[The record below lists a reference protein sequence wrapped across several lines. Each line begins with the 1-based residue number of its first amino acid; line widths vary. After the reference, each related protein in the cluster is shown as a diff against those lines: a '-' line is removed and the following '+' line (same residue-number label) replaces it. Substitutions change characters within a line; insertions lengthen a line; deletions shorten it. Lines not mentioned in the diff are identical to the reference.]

1 MKQEQPV
8 VVYEDKNI
16 LAINKPAGL
25 LVHPTH
31 NLLMCGIHH
40 NANSESV
47 GEETLA
53 DWLLKKYPEVK
64 GVGDSPERP
73 GIVHRLDKETSGLML
88 AAKNQRAFDYLKNLF
103 QSRRIKKTYLAWV
116 FGEPKEKRGVI
127 DKPIG
132 LKAGTVKH
140 TVYGGK
146 MIKPATTYYRV
157 IKTEETSEGK
167 FSLLEVTPKTG
178 RTHQIRVHLKSIGN
192 PILGDKLYGSKNDR
206 FSRLMLHSY
215 SLEFQS
221 PEGKALKVEVEP
233 PNAFLKDKIEES
245 IDKRINKLH

>member
-25 LVHPTH
+25 LVHH
-31 NLLMCGIHH
+31 N
-40 NANSESV
+40 NNSKSA

-64 GVGDSPERP
+64 GVGDSSERP

-88 AAKNQRAFDYLKNLF
+88 VAKNQKTFDYLKNLF
-103 QSRRIKKTYLAWV
+103 QSRQIKKTYLAWV
-116 FGEPKEKRGVI
+116 SGEPKEKKGVI

-157 IKTEETSEGK
+157 IKTEETPEGK
-167 FSLLEVTPKTG
+167 ISLLEVTPKTG

-192 PILGDKLYGSKNDR
+192 PVLGDKLYGSKNTN
-206 FSRLMLHSY
+206 FNRLMLHSY
-215 SLEFQS
+215 SLKFKN
-221 PEGKALKVEVEP
+221 PEGKL
-233 PNAFLKDKIEES
+233 LKIEVDPVRS
-245 IDKRINKLH
+245 FRKAFN